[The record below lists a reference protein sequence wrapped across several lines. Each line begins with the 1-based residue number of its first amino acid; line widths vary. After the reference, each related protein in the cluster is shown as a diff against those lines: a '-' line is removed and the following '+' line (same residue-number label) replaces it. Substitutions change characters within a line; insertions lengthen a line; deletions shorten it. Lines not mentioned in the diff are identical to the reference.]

1 MLLWSKEGLSR
12 DHREDP
18 IWDEI
23 YRRIDSGE
31 LKEPWKEPKKTAAE
45 WLLYLPPYFR
55 KLVKK
60 SLNKYT
66 NYPGWEKK
74 KISLYEMLFCSKEGL
89 SRDHREAPIWDE
101 MYLRERRGEF
111 DQPWVDTKEEEVVID
126 GSTAPD
132 KTDGCAG
139 YPNRTK
145 TKTATEWLQHL
156 PPQFRE
162 AFKESR
168 DEYFKEYELHW
179 NLSYSRLDDMIWRTR
194 TETQLQNPLLA
205 ELYTR
210 LDAGEFDHQPWVD
223 TKEEE
228 APPTVIDEVNV
239 YDRVLSPDKISEMA
253 ESYLAPSPAPD
264 MFNNPPHYT
273 KEDLEC
279 IDAIKA
285 SLATY
290 RTDGYAGYL
299 KGTIMAYLWRYED
312 KNGVQDL
319 RKAKWYLQKLIDHE
333 TQV

>member
-1 MLLWSKEGLSR
+1 MSNKKKTAAEWLLHLPPLFRDAVRESRNEYRLFTKGDWNREQDSLYEMLLWSKEGLSR

-111 DQPWVDTKEEEVVID
+111 DQPWVDTKEEEA
-126 GSTAPD
+126 S
-132 KTDGCAG
+132 
-139 YPNRTK
+139 
-145 TKTATEWLQHL
+145 
-156 PPQFRE
+156 
-162 AFKESR
+162 
-168 DEYFKEYELHW
+168 
-179 NLSYSRLDDMIWRTR
+179 
-194 TETQLQNPLLA
+194 
-205 ELYTR
+205 
-210 LDAGEFDHQPWVD
+210 
-223 TKEEE
+223 
-228 APPTVIDEVNV
+228 PTVIDEVNV
-239 YDRVLSPDKISEMA
+239 YDKVLSPDKISEMA

-312 KNGVQDL
+312 KKGVQDL